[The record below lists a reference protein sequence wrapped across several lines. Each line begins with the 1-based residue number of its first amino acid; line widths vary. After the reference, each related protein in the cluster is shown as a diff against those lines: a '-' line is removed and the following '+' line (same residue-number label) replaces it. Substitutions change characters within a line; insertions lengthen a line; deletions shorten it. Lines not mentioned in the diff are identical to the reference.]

1 MKKSLAAI
9 LDLASIVLLACTVT
23 IVLPTLIGQNKAKAQ
38 LVTTLKPE
46 AANDTL
52 TNADTAIVYLNATA
66 RSTGDTLSSSVLDNI
81 ARSVTIWA
89 KTVSG
94 TPTSSKAYLQG
105 TNTGSDWSTI
115 DSLTFSATTYNFKT
129 FPLRHANGDL
139 LYKTMRVAFYN
150 AATSVVI
157 PKVYYLRRSN

>member
-1 MKKSLAAI
+1 MKKFI
-9 LDLASIVLLACTVT
+9 LLVLLTFTVSA
-23 IVLPTLIGQNKAKAQ
+23 ILPTLFKVNEAKAQ

-81 ARSVTIWA
+81 ARSVTIYG

-94 TPTSSKAYLQG
+94 NPSNSRAYLQG
-105 TNTGSDWSTI
+105 SVDGTNYTTL
-115 DSLTFSATTYNFKT
+115 DSLVFTNTTYNYKT
-129 FPLRHANGDL
+129 YALRASNGDL
-139 LYKTMRVAFYN
+139 LYKTYRVAFYN
-150 AATSVVI
+150 APTSVVV
-157 PKVYYLRRSN
+157 PKLYYLRRSN

>member
-1 MKKSLAAI
+1 MKKFI
-9 LDLASIVLLACTVT
+9 LLALVALTVSVVIPT
-23 IVLPTLIGQNKAKAQ
+23 VLKSNDTAAQ

-52 TNADTAIVYLNATA
+52 TNADTAIIYLNATA
-66 RSTGDTLSSSVLDNI
+66 RSTGDTLSSSVVDNI

-105 TNTGSDWSTI
+105 TNNSSEWTTI
-115 DSLTFSATTYNFKT
+115 DSLTFSATTYNHKT
-129 FPLRHANGDL
+129 FPLRHTNGDL
-139 LYKTMRVAFYN
+139 LYIKYRVAFYN
-150 AATSVVI
+150 AATSVVV
-157 PKVYYLRRSN
+157 PKVYYVRRSN